1 MLNSWNIEDLSSLK
15 EVQSQMRFTDEF
27 YQIFREQFLFIQIIA
42 ENGKVKSCAQHVCW
56 IIVIF
61 LLNKMKTTEKWK
73 NIGSFASR
81 ILSYQPGPT
90 VQHVGLYSVL
100 GASLG
105 GRGVWGRMD
114 ACICTDQYLHCSP
127 ETTKTLLIPLLQFKT
142 RSLKFEKKMLS
153 WKCKDSSVSEMT
165 VGICQWNFV
174 YGH

>member
-1 MLNSWNIEDLSSLK
+1 MDIFQ
-15 EVQSQMRFTDEF
+15 QSCGQNHIR
-27 YQIFREQFLFIQIIA
+27 
-42 ENGKVKSCAQHVCW
+42 
-56 IIVIF
+56 
-61 LLNKMKTTEKWK
+61 
-73 NIGSFASR
+73 SFASR

-114 ACICTDQYLHCSP
+114 ACICTAQYLHCSP
-127 ETTKTLLIPLLQFKT
+127 ETTTTLLIPLLQFKT

-165 VGICQWNFV
+165 VGICQ
-174 YGH
+174 